1 LFGWV
6 LVKGLSA
13 VSLVPAKHPFL
24 KEFAHHEVL

>member
-1 LFGWV
+1 
-6 LVKGLSA
+6 VKGLSA